1 MDAADL
7 DGIQLS
13 RGELKELWELG
24 VINNLAY
31 VYLALKSEGH
41 EPSKQVNLDYFAGRW
56 TGTGERPKTL
66 TRRQVMTAVSVL
78 DEKGVLAIGGA
89 VQLQLEVF

>member
-1 MDAADL
+1 MAVETLDL
-7 DGIQLS
+7 TIT
-13 RGELKELWELG
+13 RPELIELWECG

-41 EPSKQVNLDYFAGRW
+41 EPGKQINLDYFAGRW
-56 TGTGERPKTL
+56 TGTGERAKTL
-66 TRRQVMTAVSVL
+66 TRRQVLNAVAIL
-78 DEKGVLAIGGA
+78 DEKRVIAIGGS